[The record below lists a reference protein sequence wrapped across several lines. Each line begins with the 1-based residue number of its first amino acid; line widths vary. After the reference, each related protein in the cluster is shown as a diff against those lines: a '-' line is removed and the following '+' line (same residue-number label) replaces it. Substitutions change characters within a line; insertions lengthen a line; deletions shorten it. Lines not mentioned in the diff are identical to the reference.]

1 MSSTTLRTYVLPRRA
16 LLPCAQALYA
26 LTRHAKD
33 LRNSTVFVVR
43 QVLSAYAGGQ
53 LKEDLAPAQAAMLMH
68 VERCVAQVNA
78 ARAAKAK
85 SKADA
90 KADVE
95 SAKPPKL
102 LARFEQVAKP
112 FAILNAT
119 LLDNVVRALPAQ
131 DPQGPQSPGAAA
143 ANAYRSLPA
152 SAAQQV
158 LRDVAESFTSW
169 RKALVAYARNP
180 EAFTGRP
187 AMPGYLPR
195 HARTVLALP
204 WVALCSGRL
213 PGLQER
219 ALYLDYARTQLLPDA
234 ARQALRDLDWAGA
247 AEELRG
253 RHGLGEAARPVE
265 LRLVPR
271 AGRKTRVEVVFE
283 LVQPE
288 LLPVAA
294 LLEQA
299 LPTQLKGEEREEA
312 LRAQLAALP
321 ARHFAQVAGCDFGLN
336 NLATVAY
343 CSGARGFAVSGAR
356 IERWLAALDARLD
369 AAISAATG
377 PELRV
382 LQARKDQDEHLSP
395 AEWARLRSLR
405 TEVHAQPQVRALRE
419 RRAGFVQ
426 DSAHRLT
433 QGIVAR
439 LVAAGVQVLVVGQN
453 KGWKNGAQQ
462 ARNQARKGRAFNRR
476 NHRIPHALLLAQ
488 LRYKARAAGV
498 LVIAT
503 EESYTSKTSFALNE
517 PLQSIART
525 KAQAPRP
532 ACASEIRE
540 PRTDEHSTAD
550 AVAPETAAAAKSTLA
565 GRRVRHVFTVASAPV
580 GWRRMHADLNAAFN
594 VVRKAVLKFRWHA
607 ALSPLYELLWLSPK
621 RGLQPMKLRPA

>member
-16 LLPCAQALYA
+16 LLPGAEALYA

-33 LRNSTVFVVR
+33 LRNSAVFVVR

-53 LKEDLAPAQAAMLMH
+53 LKEELAPAQAAMLAH

-78 ARAAKAK
+78 ARVVKAE
-85 SKADA
+85 KARD
-90 KADVE
+90 KAE
-95 SAKPPKL
+95 TAKPPKL
-102 LARFEQVAKP
+102 LARFAQTAKP
-112 FAILNAT
+112 FAILSAT
-119 LLDNVVRALPAQ
+119 LLDNVVRTLPAQ
-131 DPQGPQSPGAAA
+131 GAGAHA

-169 RKALVAYARNP
+169 RKALAAYARNP

-187 AMPGYLPR
+187 AIPGYLPR

-204 WVALCSGRL
+204 WAALCSGRL

-219 ALYLDYARTQLLPDA
+219 ALYLDYARAQLLPDA
-234 ARQALRDLDWAGA
+234 QRQALRDLDWDRA

-299 LPTQLKGEEREEA
+299 LPAQLKSEGREEA

-321 ARHFAQVAGCDFGLN
+321 AKHFAQVAGCDFGLN

-356 IERWLAALDARLD
+356 IERRLAALDARLD

-377 PELRV
+377 PELRA
-382 LQARKDQDEHLSP
+382 LQAKKDQDERLSP

-419 RRAGFVQ
+419 RRAGFVLS
-426 DSAHRLT
+426 SAHRLT

-439 LVAAGVQVLVVGQN
+439 LATAGVQVLVVGQN

-462 ARNQARKGRAFNRR
+462 AHNQARKGRAFNRR
-476 NHRIPHALLLAQ
+476 NHRIPHALLLEQ
-488 LRYKARAAGV
+488 LRYKARAAGM

-517 PLQSIART
+517 PLRTIAQTRVQ
-525 KAQAPRP
+525 AQAPRP
-532 ACASEIRE
+532 ACASETRE
-540 PRTDEHSTAD
+540 PRTDEHGRAD
-550 AVAPETAAAAKSTLA
+550 AVAPETSTAAAKPALA

-594 VVRKAVLKFRWHA
+594 VVRKVVLKFQWHA